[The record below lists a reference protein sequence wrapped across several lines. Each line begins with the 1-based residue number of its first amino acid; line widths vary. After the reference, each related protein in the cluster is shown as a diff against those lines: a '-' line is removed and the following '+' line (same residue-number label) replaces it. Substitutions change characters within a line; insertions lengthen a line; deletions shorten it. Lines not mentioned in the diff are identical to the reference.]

1 MEEYMLA
8 SELRE
13 RDYSDNRVYEMQDVL
28 DTAEID
34 NAMRAFFQGIIM
46 PFADSNDWVR
56 IAEWNCNSIYGA
68 FARHLDACK
77 NSLDKTMGKL
87 KQAYRSDTGT
97 EISTQEIDKWLF
109 TRNVQ
114 ELNIKR
120 AEKILDAFKLQFENA
135 FGQKFVPPSKSS
147 NKNVSSEELK
157 QYNIA
162 RLKEALGE
170 K

>member
-1 MEEYMLA
+1 MHI

-13 RDYSDNRVYEMQDVL
+13 RDYSDNRVFEMQDVL
-28 DTAEID
+28 DSADID
-34 NAMRAFFQGIIM
+34 QAMRAFFVGIIM
-46 PFADSNDWVR
+46 PFADSNDWVK

-87 KQAYRSDTGT
+87 RQAYRSDTGT
-97 EISTQEIDKWLF
+97 EITTQTIDKWLF

-120 AEKILDAFKLQFENA
+120 AEKILDAFKLQFESA
-135 FGQKFVPPSKSS
+135 FGQKFVPPSKASSS
-147 NKNVSSEELK
+147 NVNSEEVK